1 MSNWKRFERRVAAKF
16 GGERIPIT
24 GRKELDIRHPTYG
37 IECKYRKSL
46 PAWLF
51 KHAVG
56 QAVTGSAKSGKI
68 PVVVL
73 GEYNKSDMYV
83 IAKIEDFVRATRQPL
98 TPENKVGRL
107 SSDSLLQFAD
117 TSDDDHLAES

>member
-1 MSNWKRFERRVAAKF
+1 MSNWKRFERRVAEKF

-24 GRKELDIRHPTYG
+24 GRKELDIRHPIYG

-51 KHAVG
+51 KDAVG
-56 QAVTGSAKSGKI
+56 QAVTGSEKSGKI

-83 IAKIEDFVRATRQPL
+83 ITKIEDFVRATRQPL
-98 TPENKVGRL
+98 MSN
-107 SSDSLLQFAD
+107 Q
-117 TSDDDHLAES
+117 

>member
-1 MSNWKRFERRVAAKF
+1 
-16 GGERIPIT
+16 
-24 GRKELDIRHPTYG
+24 
-37 IECKYRKSL
+37 
-46 PAWLF
+46 
-51 KHAVG
+51 VG

-98 TPENKVGRL
+98 MPENKEV
-107 SSDSLLQFAD
+107 
-117 TSDDDHLAES
+117 